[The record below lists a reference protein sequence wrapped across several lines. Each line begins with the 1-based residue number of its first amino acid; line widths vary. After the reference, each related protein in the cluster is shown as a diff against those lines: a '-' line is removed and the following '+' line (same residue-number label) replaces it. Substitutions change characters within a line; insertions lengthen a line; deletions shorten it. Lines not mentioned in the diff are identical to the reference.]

1 MLKEL
6 YIVQSA
12 YCYGSV
18 KSLELWGRVGREWRG
33 LFKWPEYSGTGN
45 KILDSPGLLDRI
57 CISGGSP
64 PPTS

>member
-18 KSLELWGRVGREWRG
+18 KGLELWGWVGREWRG
-33 LFKWPEYSGTGN
+33 LFKWPEYSG
-45 KILDSPGLLDRI
+45 
-57 CISGGSP
+57 SGK
-64 PPTS
+64 